1 MPNVLLLEE
10 GTFYQQLYWLC
21 WYFHIGVRKQAGV
34 YIMTLFDWYAGGLNV
49 MIIAL
54 CEVIGIAWIYG
65 TADFQSFKNKYRPT
79 IWQWLLKNHKAV

>member
-1 MPNVLLLEE
+1 
-10 GTFYQQLYWLC
+10 
-21 WYFHIGVRKQAGV
+21 
-34 YIMTLFDWYAGGLNV
+34 MTLFDWYAGGLNV

-79 IWQWLLKNHKAV
+79 I